1 MSLHGLS
8 VTFLHLFI
16 CHPPY
21 RIKCICDI
29 LESPT
34 CPYYV
39 SQHDVCL
46 ALLPHYIYLY
56 CDVVSL
62 SDFKFF
68 EGEKNTLIF
77 VFFLRCNIE
86 RKHIIMLRSV
96 WFFLSSLISKHIL
109 ILFPKSNANFRH
121 KLYKCGT
128 ALKIFCLFIFDV
140 LTGVALFILLCQR
153 MNIKSQ
159 LQFIMCKNWPSLQE
173 EYNLTW
179 MFYVDSKRAFAYTW
193 AHTSYWWGL
202 VTDGD
207 CYQGSPAE
215 ITFQTYDSV
224 RDYQGQEN
232 TTWSTWLRVH
242 VCELQG
248 YMRAGCLFSSKLSSK
263 SPLII
268 SIYSSWEV
276 K

>member
-1 MSLHGLS
+1 
-8 VTFLHLFI
+8 
-16 CHPPY
+16 
-21 RIKCICDI
+21 
-29 LESPT
+29 
-34 CPYYV
+34 
-39 SQHDVCL
+39 
-46 ALLPHYIYLY
+46 
-56 CDVVSL
+56 
-62 SDFKFF
+62 
-68 EGEKNTLIF
+68 
-77 VFFLRCNIE
+77 
-86 RKHIIMLRSV
+86 MLRSV

-207 CYQGSPAE
+207 CYLNVTAAKEVLQRSRFKPMTQLE
-215 ITFQTYDSV
+215 ITKDRRTQ
-224 RDYQGQEN
+224 
-232 TTWSTWLRVH
+232 L
-242 VCELQG
+242 
-248 YMRAGCLFSSKLSSK
+248 
-263 SPLII
+263 
-268 SIYSSWEV
+268 EV
-276 K
+276 LG